1 MKEFVHF
8 VVTPLDVEALKQN
21 IVPKGVKMMLI
32 WNEGKSVNFWRNKKC
47 VLIVVRNFLQRKK
60 MQCIVV
66 MLVNRKH
73 TESEKSYR
81 IKFTQNYADKIS
93 TVWRIIYMRKFEII
107 EDNSDSEKIDRV
119 TKLITL
125 HDCWQRQYHN
135 AVCDAMIRNE
145 GKQIQDYQQEDL
157 MKIALSGIKYINFVR
172 EVRRGS
178 ERLGIDSRQSLEE
191 SQAIFNLID
200 SIFTVMGYIKLKDLI
215 ITFPVTKEYDG
226 DKDYFYTMDV
236 LSKMDMDKPIGRD
249 NISELMWDY
258 ENDDLR
264 HAYVEFTCAMS
275 NIYRS
280 QTGKGLAEKFCED
293 NGIGTYTVYR
303 DVGIIKDNSTGQT
316 MKLNPKGNMEIVK

>member
-1 MKEFVHF
+1 MG
-8 VVTPLDVEALKQN
+8 N
-21 IVPKGVKMMLI
+21 
-32 WNEGKSVNFWRNKKC
+32 
-47 VLIVVRNFLQRKK
+47 
-60 MQCIVV
+60 
-66 MLVNRKH
+66 
-73 TESEKSYR
+73 
-81 IKFTQNYADKIS
+81 KFT
-93 TVWRIIYMRKFEII
+93 VI
-107 EDNSDSEKIDRV
+107 EGNSDTEKLDRV

-135 AVCDAMIRNE
+135 AVYDAMARNG
-145 GKQIQDYQQEDL
+145 GKLIPDYPQEDL
-157 MKIALSGIKYINFVR
+157 MKIALSGIKYINLVR
-172 EVRRGS
+172 EVRRES

-200 SIFTVMGYIKLKDLI
+200 SIFTVMGYIKLKNLI
-215 ITFPVTKEYDG
+215 ITFPITKEYDG
-226 DKDYFYTMDV
+226 EKWECKDYFYTMDV

-264 HAYVEFTCAMS
+264 HAYVEFTCSMS

-303 DVGIIKDNSTGQT
+303 DAGIVKDNSTGQT
-316 MKLNPKGNMEIVK
+316 MKLNPRGNMQIVK